1 MTIGDLRE
9 VVRAPDA
16 EGSPPRGPARG
27 AARARAYLA
36 LTKPRIIRLL
46 LITTVPAMCLAAR
59 GLPSLWLVL
68 WTLVGGAAAA
78 GSANT
83 LNCVIDADIDKV
95 MNRTKD
101 RPLATGALTRR
112 EALVFGLGLGA
123 LSFAVLW
130 WTSNLLA
137 ASLAVAA
144 ILFYVLVYT
153 LVLKRRTSQN
163 IVWGGAAGCM
173 PVVIG
178 WAAVTGT
185 VDWPA
190 WVMFA
195 VIFVWTPAHFWA
207 LAMRYREDY
216 AAANVPMLPVV
227 APPKVVAR
235 RTAAYTWLTVVVSLL
250 LFPVTSWVYVAVAG
264 VVGAW
269 FVVRAHG
276 LRNAVARGEAG
287 EPMAVFHASIAYLA
301 AVFVG
306 IAVDALVGLTPIG
319 WPL

>member
-9 VVRAPDA
+9 VVVAPSA
-16 EGSPPRGPARG
+16 PTGVPARG
-27 AARARAYLA
+27 GEKVRAYLA

-46 LITTVPAMCLAAR
+46 LVTTVPAMLLAAR
-59 GLPSLWLVL
+59 GVPSLWLVL

-78 GSANT
+78 GSANA

-95 MNRTKD
+95 MNRTRE
-101 RPLATGALTRR
+101 RPLATGALSVRQG
-112 EALVFGLGLGA
+112 LFFGLGLGVLA
-123 LSFAVLW
+123 FAVLW
-130 WTSNLLA
+130 ATSNLLA

-195 VIFVWTPAHFWA
+195 VIFVWTPAHFWT

-216 AAANVPMLPVV
+216 AAARVPMLPVV
-227 APPKVVAR
+227 APPEVVAR
-235 RTAAYTWLTVVVSLL
+235 RTVAYAWLTVGISLL

-264 VVGAW
+264 VLGGW
-269 FVVRAHG
+269 FLSRAHR
-276 LRNAVARGEAG
+276 LQSQVRRGEAG
-287 EPMAVFHASIAYLA
+287 EPMPVFHASIGYLA
-301 AVFVG
+301 AVFAG
-306 IAVDALVGLTPIG
+306 IAVDVLVGLPPIG
-319 WPL
+319 WPF